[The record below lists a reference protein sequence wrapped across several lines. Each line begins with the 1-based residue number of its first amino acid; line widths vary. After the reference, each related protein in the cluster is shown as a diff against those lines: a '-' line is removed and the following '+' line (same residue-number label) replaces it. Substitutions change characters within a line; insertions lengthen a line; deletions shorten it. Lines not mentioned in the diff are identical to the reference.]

1 MKKAPI
7 LLFALASLATAHHSF
22 QAEYDQ
28 SKPLT
33 LVGKVTKVVIE
44 NPHGWIYLEVKK
56 DNGKTVSWQIETP
69 APGALNRN
77 GSGREAFNELV
88 NTGEQV
94 TVSAF
99 AARDESKH
107 AWGSSITREDGH
119 TTIRL
124 GDLSQ
129 PGPGLPR

>member
-1 MKKAPI
+1 MKHTPA
-7 LLFALASLATAHHSF
+7 LLLTLASLAFGHHSF

-44 NPHGWIYLEVKK
+44 NPHGWIYLEVQK

-77 GSGREAFNELV
+77 GSGREVFNELV
-88 NTGEQV
+88 TTGERV
-94 TVSAF
+94 TVNAF

-107 AWGSSITREDGH
+107 AWGSSVTRGDGR

-129 PGPGLPR
+129 TAPGLPR

>member
-1 MKKAPI
+1 MGPIGCIPARLRAVHLLRPNTQSKRHRISSCEVSMKHTPA
-7 LLFALASLATAHHSF
+7 LLLTLASLAFGHHSF

-44 NPHGWIYLEVKK
+44 NPHGWIYLEVQK

-77 GSGREAFNELV
+77 GSGREVFNELV
-88 NTGEQV
+88 TTGE
-94 TVSAF
+94 
-99 AARDESKH
+99 R
-107 AWGSSITREDGH
+107 
-119 TTIRL
+119 
-124 GDLSQ
+124 
-129 PGPGLPR
+129 